1 VSTTALPWGVLAL
14 AVLAL
19 SCEAPPTL
27 HVDKTTVATGG
38 DVVVTFDQALAGR
51 ATNQYWVAL
60 QPASAPVTDTTGR
73 IVLDRS
79 DRGVHLRT
87 TAPGDFEVRFHGNYP
102 KEEAHLLARIPVKI
116 EGWPVK
122 TGIEPKVSV
131 EECLDKWLAA
141 QKLDAYGSP
150 QGTVYAGGTPAFD
163 ETSGVAQSRWD
174 YVVAKHPG
182 LRRTCDPSLG
192 KEH

>member
-1 VSTTALPWGVLAL
+1 MTGAL
-14 AVLAL
+14 A
-19 SCEAPPTL
+19 CEPAPTL

-38 DVVVTFDQALAGR
+38 DVVVTFDQPLAGR
-51 ATNQYWVAL
+51 AVNQYWVAL
-60 QPASAPVTDTTGR
+60 QPATAPPSDTTGR
-73 IVLDRS
+73 IVLERS

-87 TAPGDFEVRFHGNYP
+87 TAPGDFEVRFHGGYP
-102 KEEAHLLARIPVKI
+102 KEESHLLARIPIKV

-131 EECLDKWLAA
+131 EECLDKWLAE

-150 QGTVYAGGTPAFD
+150 QGTVYPGGTPAFD

-174 YVVAKHPG
+174 YVVAKYPG
-182 LRRTCDPSLG
+182 LRRTCDPSAG
-192 KEH
+192 AAH